1 MWRAWDPLLMGWT
14 WPMANGE
21 SLVSLTMRLCFSMMD
36 KKVHV
41 NETRNRKD
49 GLAATGI
56 TPREAVRVW
65 V

>member
-1 MWRAWDPLLMGWT
+1 
-14 WPMANGE
+14 MANGE